1 MQPGDELVELGESHT
16 CSGSNL
22 RNEVVQ
28 SMSIQPPAPPPHG
41 KNMCQASGTGHRVQ
55 MPPAFEGLGLWGLKG
70 RAPHWATVQLK
81 VHIAVHLRT
90 SWPAALVS
98 KGSEPLL
105 VLGPDMELWANAHIH
120 KTAQGIN
127 GPIMSNIR
135 RQSKMELQKT
145 SEGPRIPFQKSA
157 SPIAAKV
164 PILGSHL
171 GFEIT
176 ARTARKFFN
185 VVKLWWNHFTL

>member
-1 MQPGDELVELGESHT
+1 M
-16 CSGSNL
+16 
-22 RNEVVQ
+22 
-28 SMSIQPPAPPPHG
+28 
-41 KNMCQASGTGHRVQ
+41 
-55 MPPAFEGLGLWGLKG
+55 
-70 RAPHWATVQLK
+70 VQLK
-81 VHIAVHLRT
+81 VHIAAHLRT

-105 VLGPDMELWANAHIH
+105 VLGPEMELWANAHVY

-145 SEGPRIPFQKSA
+145 SEGPGIPFQKSA
-157 SPIAAKV
+157 SPVVAKI
-164 PILGSHL
+164 PILVSHL

-176 ARTARKFFN
+176 AQMAK
-185 VVKLWWNHFTL
+185 KSL

>member
-1 MQPGDELVELGESHT
+1 MLFSDQCNLGVNL
-16 CSGSNL
+16 SNL
-22 RNEVVQ
+22 VSLTHVLAQIWEMKVYKACQ
-28 SMSIQPPAPPPHG
+28 SSPQLHPPWEKHV
-41 KNMCQASGTGHRVQ
+41 SGQWYRSLGRDA
-55 MPPAFEGLGLWGLKG
+55 PAFEDLSLWGLKG

-81 VHIAVHLRT
+81 VRIAAHLRT

-105 VLGPDMELWANAHIH
+105 VLGPDMELWANAHVH

-127 GPIMSNIR
+127 GPIMSNSR

-145 SEGPRIPFQKSA
+145 SEGPGIPFQKSA
-157 SPIAAKV
+157 SPVVAKV

-176 ARTARKFFN
+176 AQMEK
-185 VVKLWWNHFTL
+185 KIL